1 MWLKKLNLALYK
13 VAVLKPFAKFSRK
26 HLWWSHFLVKH
37 HVSASKKRYLEKG
50 TVAGVL
56 LWILEKKFKIAFFL
70 RNTFSRLFTHL
81 VRGNYSKFNR
91 QSCFLYSKNQVGWS
105 ILSENL
111 ENQQIFKN
119 SCYRLEKGEHR
130 RLKVSTYEFIWTKFD
145 LILKSYRINLSTT
158 LYMFLKSLTIG
169 QWNYIL
175 KVIFTQKGHNTFE
188 AISRCF
194 NLPKYKQTK
203 SIVFTKIFIL

>member
-1 MWLKKLNLALYK
+1 MLLKKLNLALYK

-37 HVSASKKRYLEKG
+37 HVSASKERYLEKG
-50 TVAGVL
+50 TVAGVSCEI
-56 LWILEKKFKIAFFL
+56 WKKFKIAFFL
-70 RNTFSRLFTHL
+70 TNAFGQLFIHL
-81 VRGNYSKFNR
+81 VRGNYSKLKR
-91 QSCFLYSKNQVGWS
+91 SSCFLYSKNQVGWS

-158 LYMFLKSLTIG
+158 LYMFLKTLNIG
-169 QWNYIL
+169 
-175 KVIFTQKGHNTFE
+175 
-188 AISRCF
+188 
-194 NLPKYKQTK
+194 
-203 SIVFTKIFIL
+203 